1 MCIRCG
7 CGRIG
12 RSAVAAEMTAMAMM
26 LRQAESY
33 RSELRSGFGRR
44 VLRHSAVAIG
54 PGGQAYSRVRVR

>member
-1 MCIRCG
+1 
-7 CGRIG
+7 
-12 RSAVAAEMTAMAMM
+12 MAMM

-54 PGGQAYSRVRVR
+54 PGVFQGACALMQGWMQGIATLGQFYMCPESLD

>member
-1 MCIRCG
+1 
-7 CGRIG
+7 
-12 RSAVAAEMTAMAMM
+12 MAMM